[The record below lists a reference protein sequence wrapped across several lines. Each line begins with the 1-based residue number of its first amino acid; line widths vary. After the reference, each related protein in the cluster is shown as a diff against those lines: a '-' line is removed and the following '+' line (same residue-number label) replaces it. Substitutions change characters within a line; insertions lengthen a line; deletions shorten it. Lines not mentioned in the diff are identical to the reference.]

1 MASDNWN
8 NIDKY
13 SVQSNEYY
21 CAFLDILGY
30 KEKSDNFFA
39 GEYNLQGRFQRAI
52 ENSLKIIELVK
63 ISNFVNLSKLKI
75 EFFSDSIILTHPVNE
90 NKIDALH
97 NILHF
102 SSVLIANLTFEELFV
117 RGGIAKGKHISKTS
131 EYFSFLSSK
140 ALEKAYLLE
149 SKKAI
154 YPRVVIDKD
163 VLENIDEYNLSKF
176 VVKNNEDFI
185 LHYSPQLINSE
196 EDNLNDIFLELEDI
210 YKIYINTNEDKVKEK
225 YLWIIKYYYWT
236 LTNIKNID
244 LDKFDKFYKLINQD
258 LSEFR
263 KVGFDEIN

>member
-1 MASDNWN
+1 M
-8 NIDKY
+8 
-13 SVQSNEYY
+13 
-21 CAFLDILGY
+21 
-30 KEKSDNFFA
+30 
-39 GEYNLQGRFQRAI
+39 
-52 ENSLKIIELVK
+52 
-63 ISNFVNLSKLKI
+63 
-75 EFFSDSIILTHPVNE
+75 
-90 NKIDALH
+90 H

-102 SSVLIANLTFEELFV
+102 SSVLIANLTFV

-176 VVKNNEDFI
+176 VVKNNED
-185 LHYSPQLINSE
+185 YSPQLINSE

-244 LDKFDKFYKLINQD
+244 LNKFDKFYNQD

>member
-8 NIDKY
+8 SIDKY
-13 SVQSNEYY
+13 SIQSNEYY

-30 KEKSDNFFA
+30 KEKSDKFFV
-39 GEYNLQGRFQRAI
+39 GEYNLQGRFKQAI
-52 ENSLKIIELVK
+52 INSIETIKLAK
-63 ISNFVNLSKLKI
+63 MLNCVNLSKLKI

-90 NKIDALH
+90 NKTDALH

-102 SSVLIANLTFEELFV
+102 SSVFIANLTFEELFV
-117 RGGIAKGKHISKTS
+117 RGGIAKGQHSF
-131 EYFSFLSSK
+131 EENGQFSFLSSK

-154 YPRVVIDKD
+154 YPRIVIDKE

-176 VVKNNEDFI
+176 VAKNKEDFI

-196 EDNLNDIFLELEDI
+196 GDNLNDVLLELEDI

-258 LSEFR
+258 LGEFR
-263 KVGFDEIN
+263 KVGLDEIN